1 MHLFLARTGLFLSVL
16 DSDALCSF
24 SISFAIFSRR
34 RRCCGGV
41 CFCEIEQKWQPMW
54 ITTAPIPKKAKR
66 DKGKKVANKNITNKW
81 FTYKWSTLVKLKL
94 GFPLY
99 LFDLHLLSKTCS
111 IVPLPSSSWSY
122 ILIFPAIALSP
133 LFQINSRSV
142 FYSNNSSPFFPWN
155 IILFDAFCKFPF
167 MHTFTICPPCLWK
180 RMRPNERNK
189 KTECSVGCS
198 WNVITIACSIV
209 LIVSRSMNN
218 GWRKT
223 IELWLCHCF
232 IDKFYSIHWITLAP
246 FEVSP
251 ISIELQLES
260 FA

>member
-1 MHLFLARTGLFLSVL
+1 MVYVQMINIGQIETRFSTVFVWLASFIENVQHCPAPVQLSKL
-16 DSDALCSF
+16 YIDFPSHCPF
-24 SISFAIFSRR
+24 
-34 RRCCGGV
+34 
-41 CFCEIEQKWQPMW
+41 
-54 ITTAPIPKKAKR
+54 
-66 DKGKKVANKNITNKW
+66 
-81 FTYKWSTLVKLKL
+81 STLSNQFTECILFEWFESI
-94 GFPLY
+94 FPLEHHFVWCF
-99 LFDLHLLSKTCS
+99 L
-111 IVPLPSSSWSY
+111 
-122 ILIFPAIALSP
+122 
-133 LFQINSRSV
+133 QIS
-142 FYSNNSSPFFPWN
+142 
-155 IILFDAFCKFPF
+155 F
-167 MHTFTICPPCLWK
+167 MHTFTFCPPCLWK
-180 RMRPNERNK
+180 RMGPNERNK

-260 FA
+260 LA